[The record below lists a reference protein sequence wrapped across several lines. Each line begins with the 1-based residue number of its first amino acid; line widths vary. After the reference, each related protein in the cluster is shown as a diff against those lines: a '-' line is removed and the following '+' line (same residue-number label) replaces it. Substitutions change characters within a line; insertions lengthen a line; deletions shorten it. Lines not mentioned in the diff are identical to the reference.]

1 MKQIQQKI
9 FFKTDIWK
17 TILKPRKWKLT
28 RKIKKKARLNTDTTK
43 EELSKKNDMRIVE
56 EHRLSK
62 TLGKIKSLQ
71 TKAREKGSEILKK
84 I

>member
-1 MKQIQQKI
+1 MKNNSQTKKV
-9 FFKTDIWK
+9 KTYK
-17 TILKPRKWKLT
+17 KNLKKG
-28 RKIKKKARLNTDTTK
+28 RLNTDTTK
-43 EELSKKNDMRIVE
+43 EELSKKNDMRIVQ

-71 TKAREKGSEILKK
+71 TKAREKGSEIFKK